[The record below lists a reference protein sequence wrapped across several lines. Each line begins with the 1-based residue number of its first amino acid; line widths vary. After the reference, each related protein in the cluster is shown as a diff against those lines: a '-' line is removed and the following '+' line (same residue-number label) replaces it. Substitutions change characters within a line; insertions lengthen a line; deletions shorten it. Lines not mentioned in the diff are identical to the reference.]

1 MTKILV
7 IEDEESVR
15 ENILD
20 LLEAEEFETVAA
32 ANGKIGINLALAE
45 FPDLILCDMMMPEVD
60 GYGVLTALR
69 EEPLTATIPFI
80 FLTAKS
86 AKADFRQGMDMGA
99 DDYLTKPFT
108 RAELLSAV
116 MNRLERQS
124 TLKKYL
130 LNQSSIKT
138 ASPQTQLITMSL
150 HRVIKREKFQE
161 FAVHYQP
168 IVDIASEKIVAAE
181 SLLRWQSQELGLVN
195 PTEFIPLAESTG
207 LIVPIGQW
215 VISNVCSQIRK
226 WHTDGVNNLNITIN
240 LSAIEFN
247 HPDLIQNII
256 NALKSNNLEPSYL
269 ELELTESMIMQDL
282 NNAIFTMNELQSLG
296 VRIAIDDFG
305 TGYSSL
311 VYLKN
316 LPVNTLKIDRYFIH
330 NVAHDHQKSA
340 ITKAL
345 IEMAHNMNMRVVAE
359 GVETEAELSF
369 LRENSCDAMQG
380 FLFSRSLPAEDFEN
394 FLWNNKQLSG
404 LRKGVGNGE

>member
-1 MTKILV
+1 MIKILV
-7 IEDEESVR
+7 IEDEELVR

-20 LLEAEEFETVAA
+20 LLAAEDFETVSAP
-32 ANGKIGINLALAE
+32 NGRIGINLAIAE

-69 EEPLTATIPFI
+69 QEPLTAAIPFI

-116 MNRLERQS
+116 MNRLERQA
-124 TLKKYL
+124 TLKSYFT
-130 LNQSSIKT
+130 NHNSIKS
-138 ASPQTQLITMSL
+138 ASPKTQLVAMSL
-150 HRVIKREKFQE
+150 HQVIKQRKFQE
-161 FAVHYQP
+161 FEVHYQP
-168 IVDIASEKIVAAE
+168 IVDIISGKIVAAE
-181 SLLRWQSQELGLVN
+181 SLLRWQSPELGFVP

-207 LIVPIGQW
+207 LIMTIGQW
-215 VISNVCSQIRK
+215 VVENVCQQLKI
-226 WHTDGVNNLNITIN
+226 WHDAGIDYLTLSVN

-247 HPDLIQNII
+247 RPDLIKTITH
-256 NALKSNNLEPSYL
+256 ALNSNNLEPKYL

-282 NNAIFTMNELQSLG
+282 NNAIFTINELQSLG

-311 VYLKN
+311 FYLKN
-316 LPVNTLKIDRYFIH
+316 LPVDTLKIDRYFIH
-330 NVAHDHQKSA
+330 NVAEDTQKSA

-345 IEMAHNMNMRVVAE
+345 IEMAHNMNMQVIAE
-359 GVETEAELSF
+359 GVETESELSF
-369 LRENSCDAMQG
+369 LRDNYCDSMQG
-380 FLFSRSLPAEDFEN
+380 FLFSRALPSVEFEN
-394 FLWNNKQLSG
+394 FLLSKKH
-404 LRKGVGNGE
+404 LSV